1 MIKVINIYRLMNCDD
16 SKKKN
21 KIVSKNVVK
30 KIIKKQTM
38 TIEED

>member
-1 MIKVINIYRLMNCDD
+1 MNCDD